1 MNQDRLL
8 NILIDKNIDITKK
21 PFTFLIKGTWG
32 IGKTFLWN
40 EFVERKNG
48 TGKLKFIKVSLFGVE
63 SIEQLERQLRNGFIE
78 NNSRMKEA
86 VKQSYNVFN
95 KKIAAGQ
102 IEVSQFFNFSIN
114 TVICFDDLER
124 KSDKLSLK
132 DIMGFIENISL
143 NSTVF
148 ILLNEDAIKG
158 TESHKDF
165 LNYKE
170 KIIDYEYELTDVSDQ
185 MCNNVLSYSS
195 LKKEYKNEM
204 IRVFQLHK
212 QSNYR
217 ILIKIERLVQ
227 GILNELKDL
236 NISIV
241 SLCSSVIIEEHSENV
256 TINENIYK
264 ENDIK
269 VSIFILREKIKAY
282 LKTNELNFEDF
293 NSVLNPTSHKNSEDN
308 KLNKQLIDYIEKME
322 YVFLKDDE
330 YLKETYSN
338 IVGFIEN
345 HSNISFDVKLIMDL
359 WMLTKSYG
367 TQYESIINFDLGK
380 VDELFINLIEFSIS
394 KMNIS
399 ELYSFNQDLHLKFP
413 YSKQKLFTD
422 EIIEKL
428 QVKVLHEIKLNNI
441 KSFVDAFE
449 NKLYEKAANILNGQ
463 PILILDKLEIYNL
476 LSQKDVSLKLYSFLK
491 QITSNFMDEDIK
503 TTIRAHLKKL
513 KNEASDNITRDRF
526 ITLLSDLR

>member
-8 NILIDKNIDITKK
+8 NILIAKNIDITKK

-48 TGKLKFIKVSLFGVE
+48 TGKLKFIKFSLFGVE

-86 VKQSYNVFN
+86 VRQSYNVFN

-102 IEVSQFFNFSIN
+102 IEVSQFFSFSIN

-148 ILLNEDAIKG
+148 ILLNEDAIK
-158 TESHKDF
+158 EAEYYKDF
-165 LNYKE
+165 INYKE

-185 MCNNVLSYSS
+185 MCNSVLSYSS

-293 NSVLNPTSHKNSEDN
+293 NSVLNPTSHENSEDN
-308 KLNKQLIDYIEKME
+308 KLNKQLIDYIDKME

-330 YLKETYSN
+330 YLKEIYSN

-367 TQYESIINFDLGK
+367 TQYESILNVDLEK
-380 VDELFINLIEFSIS
+380 VDERFINLIEFSIS
-394 KMNIS
+394 EMNIS

-422 EIIEKL
+422 EIIQKL

-463 PILILDKLEIYNL
+463 PILILDKLEIYHL
-476 LSQKDVSLKLYSFLK
+476 LSQKNVSLELYSFLK
-491 QITSNFMDEDIK
+491 QTTSNFMDEDIK
-503 TTIRAHLKKL
+503 TKVRAHLKKL